1 MQGSELLCG
10 PCKPLS
16 TRPASN
22 TFDSYC
28 TSKTFGRHGTVL
40 VTMYRLPRPCRFLN
54 ILKYLCLESRFS
66 SLYHLSAN
74 SNIWKHCPI
83 YRIGSAKIKEATWK
97 IKDSIESTSKRCF
110 YSSKRRESEHL
121 KRLKN
126 AKTWR
131 NETESCFASLSNFTW
146 ALLHARGC

>member
-1 MQGSELLCG
+1 M
-10 PCKPLS
+10 
-16 TRPASN
+16 A
-22 TFDSYC
+22 
-28 TSKTFGRHGTVL
+28 L
-40 VTMYRLPRPCRFLN
+40 VTSSRPNKTLKFFNSKLHKIRARPLDFLVQNIGPFTTPMYRFLN